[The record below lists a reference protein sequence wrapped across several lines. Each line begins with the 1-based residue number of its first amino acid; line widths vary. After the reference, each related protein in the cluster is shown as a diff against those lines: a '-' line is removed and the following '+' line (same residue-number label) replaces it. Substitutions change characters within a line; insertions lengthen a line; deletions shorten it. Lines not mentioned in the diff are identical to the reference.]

1 MSDDKCKR
9 TEWSSIYNG
18 CMPVASTYR
27 VQGRSGAKSSQRLC
41 TDTFETFW
49 NAWNLFSHRCVSEVS
64 RDSCVARVLQLGGSP
79 ESAQN
84 RWRWCVAASWNA
96 WYAPKAL
103 RQARLVRLRSRKCWL
118 QLSWTRTRK
127 LRHWGRYATEVD
139 IAVVPCFSFNLL
151 SHRLTSK
158 DAQGS

>member
-41 TDTFETFW
+41 AHTFETFW
-49 NAWNLFSHRCVSEVS
+49 NAWSLGSHVSEVS
-64 RDSCVARVLQLGGSP
+64 RDSGVARVLQLGGSP

-103 RQARLVRLRSRKCWL
+103 RQARLVRLRSRKFHGYSYQGQAPGRASCATGAVMPPRWTSP
-118 QLSWTRTRK
+118 LSRASASTYYPT
-127 LRHWGRYATEVD
+127 D
-139 IAVVPCFSFNLL
+139 
-151 SHRLTSK
+151 
-158 DAQGS
+158 